1 MTERNRKSTAR
12 KVSGSGKLRRR
23 ILLVITG
30 LILGLNFYRW
40 NASALAGNALPMP
53 FGTGMAVVLSGSMEP
68 TLEVNDV
75 IIVREADRY
84 DAGDIVVYQSGRTLI
99 VHRIIVKDGE
109 TIITQ
114 GDANHAA
121 DAPIEMRAIKG
132 KVIARIPWLGAVVN
146 VLKTPAGILIVLV
159 VAFVLTEF
167 SFRKE
172 KDKDEKELEAIKA
185 EIRRLRE
192 KQEEKE

>member
-99 VHRIIVKDGE
+99 VHRIIAKDGE